1 MRKEQSVRFSSLV
14 EASCEAVSIRY
25 NNKVYELQRQG
36 HDVTVLSL
44 GEAFFDLPL
53 FSFDLL
59 PLEKIY
65 HYSHS
70 RGILELRAALA
81 HTYAE
86 KYQVPVD
93 PVSEML
99 VTAGSKAAIHM
110 AFMTIL
116 DRGDEVLIPEPAWVS
131 YPEQVKLCGARP
143 IGVPYWIDTFHLE
156 EFVTPRT
163 RAIVI
168 NTPHNPT
175 GRIYSAAELE
185 YLLELARR
193 RDLWILS
200 DEAYS
205 EFTAD
210 DSFVSLGR
218 FDPHKKHSILF
229 NSISKNHGISGWRI
243 GYVIAAPEVI
253 NRVLKINQHLITCP
267 PTILCHY
274 VARYYDRILAITR
287 PQIRAVVEKRRRVL
301 QHLDARGITYLPGT
315 ATFYIF
321 ASIAPSALGSEAFC
335 TRLLEERLVSVVPG
349 IGYGASCDGFIRIG
363 VGTTSME
370 KLCRGLD
377 AIKELIE
384 ETAALNRAQAA

>member
-1 MRKEQSVRFSSLV
+1 VRFSSLV
-14 EASCEAVSIRY
+14 EACSEAVSIRY

-53 FSFDLL
+53 FPFDAL
-59 PLEKIY
+59 PQEKIY

-70 RGILELRAALA
+70 RGILELRQILA
-81 HTYAE
+81 RTYAQ

-93 PVSEML
+93 PASELL
-99 VTAGSKAAIHM
+99 VTAGSKAAIYM
-110 AFMTIL
+110 TFMTIL
-116 DRGDEVLIPEPAWVS
+116 DRDDEVLIPEPAWVS

-143 IGVPYWIDTFHLE
+143 IGVPYWIDTFRLE

-175 GRIYSAAELE
+175 GRVYSAAELE
-185 YLLELARR
+185 YLLDLARR
-193 RDLWILS
+193 RDLWLLC

-205 EFTAD
+205 EFAAD

-218 FDPHKKHSILF
+218 LDSRKQHSILF

-253 NRVLKINQHLITCP
+253 NRILKINQHFITCP

-301 QHLDARGITYLPGT
+301 QHMDALGLSYLPGD
-315 ATFYIF
+315 ATFYVF

-335 TRLLEERLVSVVPG
+335 TRLLEERLVSAVPG
-349 IGYGASCDGFIRIG
+349 IGYGASCDRFIRIS
-363 VGTTSME
+363 VGTASME
-370 KLCRGLD
+370 KLRRGLET
-377 AIKELIE
+377 IKALIT
-384 ETAALNRAQAA
+384 ETAAAGRAHAA

>member
-1 MRKEQSVRFSSLV
+1 MRFSSLV
-14 EASCEAVSIRY
+14 EACSEAVSIRY

-53 FSFDLL
+53 FPFDQL

-70 RGILELRAALA
+70 RGLPELREALA
-81 HTYAE
+81 RTYAE

-93 PVSEML
+93 PARELLVS
-99 VTAGSKAAIHM
+99 AGSKAAIHM

-116 DRGDEVLIPEPAWVS
+116 DRDDEVLIPEPAWVS

-143 IGVPYWIDTFHLE
+143 IGVPYSIDTFHLE
-156 EFVTPRT
+156 QYVTPRT

-175 GRIYSAAELE
+175 GRVYSTAELE
-185 YLLELARR
+185 YLLDLARR
-193 RDLWILS
+193 RNLWILS

-218 FDPHKKHSILF
+218 LDPRKKHVILF

-253 NRVLKINQHLITCP
+253 NRILKINQHLITCP

-287 PQIRAVVEKRRRVL
+287 PQIRAVVGKRRRLL
-301 QHLDARGITYLPGT
+301 QHMDALGMTYLPGDS
-315 ATFYIF
+315 TFYIF

-335 TRLLEERLVSVVPG
+335 TRLLEERLVSAVPG
-349 IGYGASCDGFIRIG
+349 IGYGASCDRFIRVS

-370 KLCRGLD
+370 KLRRGLD
-377 AIKELIE
+377 TIKALINE
-384 ETAALNRAQAA
+384 TTAAGRAQAA

>member
-1 MRKEQSVRFSSLV
+1 VRFSSLV
-14 EASCEAVSIRY
+14 EACSEAVSIRY

-53 FSFDLL
+53 FPFDALSQ
-59 PLEKIY
+59 EKIY

-70 RGILELRAALA
+70 RGLLELRQILA
-81 HTYAE
+81 RTYAE
-86 KYQVPVD
+86 KYQAPVD
-93 PVSEML
+93 PASELL

-110 AFMTIL
+110 AFMTLL
-116 DRGDEVLIPEPAWVS
+116 DRDDEVLIPEPAWVS
-131 YPEQVKLCGARP
+131 YPEQVRLCGARP
-143 IGVPYWIDTFHLE
+143 IGVPYWMDTFRLE
-156 EFVTPRT
+156 EHVTPRT

-175 GRIYSAAELE
+175 GRVYSAAELE
-185 YLLELARR
+185 YLLDLARR
-193 RDLWILS
+193 RDLWLLC

-218 FDPHKKHSILF
+218 LDSHKKHSILF

-253 NRVLKINQHLITCP
+253 DRILKINQHLITCP

-274 VARYYDRILAITR
+274 ITRYYDRILAITR

-301 QHLDARGITYLPGT
+301 QHMDALGLSYLPGD

-335 TRLLEERLVSVVPG
+335 TRLLEERLVSAVPG
-349 IGYGASCDGFIRIG
+349 VGYGASCDRFIRIS
-363 VGTTSME
+363 VGTVSME
-370 KLCRGLD
+370 QLRRGLET
-377 AIKELIE
+377 IKALIT
-384 ETAALNRAQAA
+384 ETSAAGRAQAA